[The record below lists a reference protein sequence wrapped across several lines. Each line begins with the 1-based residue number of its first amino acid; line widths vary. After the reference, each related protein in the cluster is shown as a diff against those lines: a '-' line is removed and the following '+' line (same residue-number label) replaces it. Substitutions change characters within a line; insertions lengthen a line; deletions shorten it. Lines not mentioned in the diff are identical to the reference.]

1 MTQSDNPLPE
11 FSYEIDVDDVGRAG
25 KKFHLRANGTE
36 RAKIAKRLKTPSVE
50 KLEGE
55 IRVTASKTTVRITGD
70 ILADLTRECVASLE
84 HMPETVAE
92 SFEIDFTRIPPEN
105 DDVEEEDLDA
115 PEFLEGETLD
125 LGELLVQQLS
135 LSMEPFPRK
144 QGAKSLAEAY
154 APKENASPFA
164 GLKQALGKSDDNQ

>member
-1 MTQSDNPLPE
+1 MTENDAPAPE
-11 FSYEIDVDDVGRAG
+11 FSYEIEIDDVGRAG
-25 KKFHLRANGTE
+25 KKFHLRANEAE
-36 RAKIAKRLKTPSVE
+36 RAKIAVRLKTPSVE

-55 IRVTASKTTVRITGD
+55 MKVTASKTGVRITGE
-70 ILADLTRECVASLE
+70 ISAELTCECVASLE

-92 SFEIDFTRIPPEN
+92 DFEIDFTRIPPEN
-105 DDVEEEDLDA
+105 DDEEEDLDA

-144 QGAKSLAEAY
+144 EGAKSLAETY
-154 APKENASPFA
+154 APQENASPFA